1 MFFNSKKKKKKKIA
15 FRGPIKSSESAR
27 QELGRLGDGKHT
39 IF

>member
-1 MFFNSKKKKKKKIA
+1 MFFNSKKKKKKIA

-27 QELGRLGDGKHT
+27 QELGRSGDGKHT